1 MAWIESHQELGRHP
15 KLLRLADRL
24 GISKANAVGHLHYLW
39 WWAMDFALEGNL
51 TRFEPREI
59 AEGCQWEGN
68 AAEFIDALVE
78 VGFLDRESET
88 NDTPASLWLHDWE
101 EYTSKFQRTRKIKH
115 QGALKTNHTRWH
127 VARGVKVADC
137 PLCQEDTARSQ
148 NDIDTTRINYRE
160 RIEGDSLTSPPAN
173 RERLDSDIDTSRVK
187 DWERIDTEIVDENDS
202 ESDTSLFLTA
212 DPSQT
217 NRERIATVP
226 TVPTRPTR
234 PTRPDPSDSSAA
246 AGDKSAFISR
256 LARAYEE
263 NVGMLTPHLADE
275 FRDFEEQRHPPES
288 WGEEAVHEAATHNK
302 RSWAYVRAVLRRWCE
317 EGRGG
322 GNRATEIQEP
332 YNPGI
337 EVEPGIFMR
346 GDFFPY
352 TDPRSPHHHLYK
364 PKPVLSE
371 AEGDSSEH
379 SGNGGDHQQNYGGH
393 PQDGSDHE

>member
-1 MAWIESHQELGRHP
+1 MDYALDGDLSRF
-15 KLLRLADRL
+15 
-24 GISKANAVGHLHYLW
+24 KAEV
-39 WWAMDFALEGNL
+39 
-51 TRFEPREI
+51 I
-59 AEGCQWEGN
+59 AHGCLWEGDP
-68 AAEFIDALVE
+68 EDFIDALAE
-78 VGFLDRESET
+78 ARFLDREAGT
-88 NDTPASLWLHDWE
+88 ADTQPSLWLHDWE
-101 EYTSKFQRTRKIKH
+101 EYTSKFQRTRKVKH

-148 NDIDTTRINYRE
+148 NDIDTSRIKYQERINT
-160 RIEGDSLTSPPAN
+160 D
-173 RERLDSDIDTSRVK
+173 
-187 DWERIDTEIVDENDS
+187 IVDQDDS
-202 ESDTSLFLTA
+202 ESDTSLFLTS
-212 DPSQT
+212 DQSQT
-217 NRERIATVP
+217 TRERIATVP
-226 TVPTRPTR
+226 TVPTVPTR

-379 SGNGGDHQQNYGGH
+379 SRNGGDHQQKDGGH
-393 PQDGSDHE
+393 PQDGSDLE